1 MTADKG
7 GKWRI
12 LSVRRTHKRLKSY
25 SLIDRRRRRKSIK
38 FLFKSLQIPFPCKSL
53 LNLIERSRDREK
65 ETCNTVE
72 EAKDAI
78 PYLLSLSFPLI
89 LHFILRSDSFQVFL
103 SKRTVE
109 SSLSLLLLHLLQASL
124 HNKSSMFE
132 SLAEKEMEFPKI
144 FLKTKRGNRILTKKM
159 NKKTGINAWVVGK
172 GRQYHPR
179 LRSWGKQENESS
191 ISSKDFI
198 AKSLSW
204 IELMIEK

>member
-1 MTADKG
+1 
-7 GKWRI
+7 
-12 LSVRRTHKRLKSY
+12 
-25 SLIDRRRRRKSIK
+25 
-38 FLFKSLQIPFPCKSL
+38 
-53 LNLIERSRDREK
+53 
-65 ETCNTVE
+65 
-72 EAKDAI
+72 
-78 PYLLSLSFPLI
+78 
-89 LHFILRSDSFQVFL
+89 
-103 SKRTVE
+103 
-109 SSLSLLLLHLLQASL
+109 
-124 HNKSSMFE
+124 
-132 SLAEKEMEFPKI
+132 MEFPKI